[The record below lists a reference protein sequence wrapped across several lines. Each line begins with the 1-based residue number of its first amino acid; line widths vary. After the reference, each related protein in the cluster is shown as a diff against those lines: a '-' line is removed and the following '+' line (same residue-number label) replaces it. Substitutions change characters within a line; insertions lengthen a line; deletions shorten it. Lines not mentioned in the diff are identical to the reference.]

1 VNNNSYITK
10 RAVRI
15 DDVICQHWEP
25 WELDFFIYILA
36 TEAIYYTSPLEK
48 EFVLEFTITI
58 MMVNKIK

>member
-1 VNNNSYITK
+1 MSYVSIGSLGI
-10 RAVRI
+10 RLLHI
-15 DDVICQHWEP
+15 
-25 WELDFFIYILA
+25 ILA